1 MKEEEKE
8 KAPPHP
14 HAHGAADAAPPPRAQ
29 LGDEHGS
36 ASVYRVGAL
45 EKAIAG
51 FAQRETEA
59 VVNPTVGSSFVS
71 LDEAYEFYNIYSW
84 ESGFGVRYGASSM
97 DSHGTKCIQQFVCTC
112 EGKPSK
118 DSDSFRRC
126 ECKASILLLR
136 SRDSG
141 WRVCEHQ
148 VGHNH
153 PLSKM
158 CAQRSS
164 WQSHSSIDKNTRGL
178 IRQLRENNVPHIDDT
193 DAKNPL
199 SDDIQKTEETFAR
212 IKAKDPTFGYTGL
225 QLDSNWR
232 VRPLLWTS
240 GQSLQY
246 QYFGD
251 VIIFDTTY
259 RSDKSG
265 TPFGLFVGVN
275 NNFETILLG
284 GVLMINEKTESY
296 KWVLSQFFQLMGRE
310 HPKTILTDR
319 CEAIEEAVL
328 EVLPSTTHRW
338 FKWNVLRRAKD
349 YLGFH
354 YTKTSS
360 FRVGLH
366 KILNDTLTDD
376 EFERAWEM
384 LLEEHG
390 LENHP
395 FLKEIYEVRH
405 KWVKAYFSDT
415 FCATLT
421 STQKSESAKH
431 FLKQH
436 GVPRDCSMEL
446 FAEQYEKLR
455 SDQQPDYGFPE
466 QSTTMDE
473 IALRTN
479 LPIEKHASEVYTRPV
494 YEQFV
499 QAIRES
505 KPYVV
510 EAVIPSLRYIARCP
524 SSESRKKWSR
534 VQYEVNVR
542 EDGEAFMC
550 VCKQF
555 EHTGMLCCHAVK
567 VMIHLGV
574 CEIPRLHVMPRWTA
588 KPLQCQMHCRGEPRT
603 DTCQQCRH
611 SAMHDQFLDLAR
623 LACEDDRCYEIVM
636 RGIGKLNR
644 ELAAAEAVPRR
655 RSTKPASRK
664 LRRKR

>member
-1 MKEEEKE
+1 MKEDSEV
-8 KAPPHP
+8 PHP
-14 HAHGAADAAPPPRAQ
+14 HANGAAAAAAPPPRAR

-36 ASVYRVGAL
+36 ASVHRVSAL

-51 FAQRETEA
+51 FQQRETEA
-59 VVNPTVGSSFVS
+59 VVNPTMGTVFVS

-84 ESGFGVRYGASSM
+84 ESGFGVSYGPSSV
-97 DSHGTKCIQQFVCTC
+97 DSHGTKCIQQFVCAC

-118 DSDSFRRC
+118 DSNSFRRC
-126 ECKASILLLR
+126 ECTASILLLR
-136 SRDSG
+136 SRDGG
-141 WRVCEHQ
+141 WCVCEHQ

-153 PLSKM
+153 PLSKT

-164 WQSHSSIDKNTRGL
+164 WQSHSSIDKNTRDL
-178 IRQLRENNVPHIDDT
+178 IHQLRGNNVPHIADSEGKDL
-193 DAKNPL
+193 L
-199 SDDIQKTEETFAR
+199 SEDLRKTVETFAR
-212 IKAKDPTFGYTGL
+212 IKAKDPTFEYSGL
-225 QLDSNWR
+225 QVDSNCR

-240 GQSLQY
+240 GQSVQY

-259 RSDKSG
+259 RSDMYG
-265 TPFGLFVGVN
+265 MPFGLFVGVN
-275 NNFETILLG
+275 NNFETIVLG
-284 GVLMINEKTESY
+284 GVLMINEKTESF
-296 KWVLSQFFQLMGRE
+296 KWVLSQFFQLMGGK
-310 HPKTILTDR
+310 HPRTILTDR
-319 CEAIEEAVL
+319 CEAVEEAVL

-338 FKWNVLRRAKD
+338 FKWHVLGRAKE

-360 FRVGLH
+360 FRVELH
-366 KILNDTLTDD
+366 RILTDTLTTD

-384 LLEEHG
+384 LLEKHG

-395 FLKEIYEVRH
+395 FLQEIYEVRH

-431 FLKQH
+431 LLKQH
-436 GVPRDCSMEL
+436 VPRDCSMEL
-446 FAEQYEKLR
+446 FVQQYVEPR
-455 SDQQPDYGFPE
+455 SDQERDYGFEDKP
-466 QSTTMDE
+466 TTMDE
-473 IALRTN
+473 IVLRTN

-494 YEQFV
+494 YELFV

-505 KPYVV
+505 ESYMV
-510 EAVIPSLRYIARCP
+510 EAVIPNLKYIARHP
-524 SSESRKKWSR
+524 SSETREKWSR
-534 VQYEVNVR
+534 VEYEVNVR

-567 VMIHLGV
+567 VMIHVGV
-574 CEIPRLHVMPRWTA
+574 REIPRLHFMPRWTT
-588 KPLQCQMHCRGEPRT
+588 KPLQCQMHCRGEPQD

-611 SAMHDQFLDLAR
+611 SVLHDMLFGLAR
-623 LACEDDRCYEIVM
+623 RACKDERYYEVLMSGLDRME
-636 RGIGKLNR
+636 RGM
-644 ELAAAEAVPRR
+644 AAAEAAPPPGRA
-655 RSTKPASRK
+655 KPASRK
-664 LRRKR
+664 SRRRKR

>member
-1 MKEEEKE
+1 MEEEE

-14 HAHGAADAAPPPRAQ
+14 HGHGAAAAAPPPRAR
-29 LGDEHGS
+29 LGDVHGS

-59 VVNPTVGSSFVS
+59 VVNPTVGSFFVS
-71 LDEAYEFYNIYSW
+71 LDEAYEFYNIHSW

-97 DSHGTKCIQQFVCTC
+97 DSHGTKCIQQFVCAC
-112 EGKPSK
+112 EGKPTK
-118 DSDSFRRC
+118 DSNTFRQC
-126 ECKASILLLR
+126 ECTASVLLLR
-136 SRDSG
+136 SRDGG
-141 WRVCEHQ
+141 WCVCEHQ

-164 WQSHSSIDKNTRGL
+164 WHSHSSIDKNTRDL
-178 IRQLRENNVPHIDDT
+178 IRQLRENNVPHIADT
-193 DAKNPL
+193 EAKNSL
-199 SDDIQKTEETFAR
+199 SDDIQKTEQTFAR
-212 IKAKDPTFGYTGL
+212 IKAKDPTFEYTGL
-225 QLDSNWR
+225 RLDSSCR

-246 QYFGD
+246 KYFGD

-259 RSDKSG
+259 RSDKYG
-265 TPFGLFVGVN
+265 MPFGLFVGVN

-284 GVLMINEKTESY
+284 GVLMINEKMESF
-296 KWVLSQFFQLMGRE
+296 KWALSQFFQLMGGE
-310 HPKTILTDR
+310 HPQTILTDR

-328 EVLPSTTHRW
+328 EVLPFTTHRW
-338 FKWNVLRRAKD
+338 CKWNVLRRAKD

-366 KILNDTLTDD
+366 KILNDVLTAD

-384 LLEEHG
+384 LLEKHG

-431 FLKQH
+431 ILKQH
-436 GVPRDCSMEL
+436 HVPRDCSMKL
-446 FAEQYEKLR
+446 FAEQVEKLR
-455 SDQQPDYGFPE
+455 FGQELGYGFE
-466 QSTTMDE
+466 EKRTTMDE
-473 IALRTN
+473 IVLRTN

-494 YEQFV
+494 YELFM

-505 KPYVV
+505 EPYVV
-510 EAVIPSLRYIARCP
+510 ETVIPNLRYIARHP
-524 SSESRKKWSR
+524 SIETREKWYR
-534 VQYEVNVR
+534 LEYEVNVR

-574 CEIPRLHVMPRWTA
+574 REIPRLHVMPRWTS
-588 KPLQCQMHCRGEPRT
+588 KPLQCQMHCRGEPQME
-603 DTCQQCRH
+603 TCQQCRH
-611 SAMHDQFLDLAR
+611 FMLDDEFSRLGR
-623 LACEDDRCYEIVM
+623 LACEDERYYEVVM
-636 RGIGKLNR
+636 SRIDKMNR
-644 ELAAAEAVPRR
+644 EMAKAKAVPHHR
-655 RSTKPASRK
+655 TKPASRK
-664 LRRKR
+664 PRRKR

>member
-14 HAHGAADAAPPPRAQ
+14 HAHGATAAAAAAPPLRAR

-59 VVNPTVGSSFVS
+59 VVNPTVGSSFFS

-84 ESGFGVRYGASSM
+84 EYAFGVRYGASSM
-97 DSHGTKCIQQFVCTC
+97 DSHGTKCIQQFVCAC
-112 EGKPSK
+112 EGKPTK
-118 DSDSFRRC
+118 DSNSFHRC
-126 ECKASILLLR
+126 ECTASILLLR
-136 SRDSG
+136 SRDDG
-141 WRVCEHQ
+141 WHACEHQ

-178 IRQLRENNVPHIDDT
+178 IRQLRENNVPHISDIDG
-193 DAKNPL
+193 KNPL
-199 SDDIQKTEETFAR
+199 SDDLKKALETFAR
-212 IKAKDPTFGYTGL
+212 IKAKDPTFDYTGL
-225 QLDSNWR
+225 QLDSNCR
-232 VRPLLWTS
+232 VRPLVWTS
-240 GQSLQY
+240 GQRLQY

-259 RSDKSG
+259 RSDKYG

-284 GVLMINEKTESY
+284 GVLMINEKMESY
-296 KWVLSQFFQLMGRE
+296 KWVLSQFFQLMGGE
-310 HPKTILTDR
+310 HPKTILTDC

-338 FKWNVLRRAKD
+338 WKWNVLGRAKD

-360 FRVGLH
+360 FGVGLH
-366 KILNDTLTDD
+366 KILNDMLTAD

-421 STQKSESAKH
+421 STQKSDCAKH

-436 GVPRDCSMEL
+436 HVPRDCSMQL
-446 FAEQYEKLR
+446 FAEQYEKL
-455 SDQQPDYGFPE
+455 
-466 QSTTMDE
+466 
-473 IALRTN
+473 
-479 LPIEKHASEVYTRPV
+479 
-494 YEQFV
+494 
-499 QAIRES
+499 
-505 KPYVV
+505 
-510 EAVIPSLRYIARCP
+510 
-524 SSESRKKWSR
+524 
-534 VQYEVNVR
+534 
-542 EDGEAFMC
+542 
-550 VCKQF
+550 
-555 EHTGMLCCHAVK
+555 
-567 VMIHLGV
+567 
-574 CEIPRLHVMPRWTA
+574 
-588 KPLQCQMHCRGEPRT
+588 
-603 DTCQQCRH
+603 
-611 SAMHDQFLDLAR
+611 
-623 LACEDDRCYEIVM
+623 
-636 RGIGKLNR
+636 
-644 ELAAAEAVPRR
+644 
-655 RSTKPASRK
+655 
-664 LRRKR
+664 